1 VGSYYDENAKLFF
14 DETFAIEM
22 SDLYSSFLER
32 LPAKATIL
40 DAGCGS
46 GRDTLKFAQQ
56 GYQVLAFDACPDL
69 VELARQNTGLDIRC
83 ATFTDFATAPTT
95 IHGIWACASL
105 LHLPYSQLQPT
116 IKKLGQY
123 LVPEG
128 VFYCS
133 FKYGDAQVERG
144 GRHFTN
150 LNEKLLQDVVHG
162 TGLKFEMTWKTEDR
176 RPDRAGEFWL
186 NAILVKC

>member
-1 VGSYYDENAKLFF
+1 MGSYYDDNAKLFF

-22 SDLYSSFLER
+22 SALYAPFLKR
-32 LPAKATIL
+32 LPPKATIL

-46 GRDTLKFAQQ
+46 GRDTLAFSRQ
-56 GYQVLAFDACPDL
+56 GYQVLSFDACPEL
-69 VELARQNTGLDIRC
+69 VELARQNTGLDIHC
-83 ATFTDFATAPTT
+83 ATFADFATEPAS

-116 IKKLGQY
+116 IKTLGQY
-123 LVPEG
+123 LVADG

-133 FKYGDAQVERG
+133 FKYGDAQVKRG

-150 LNEKLLQDVVHG
+150 LNEKLLHDVVDG
-162 TGLKFEMTWKTEDR
+162 TGLKLEETWKTEDR
-176 RPDRAGEFWL
+176 RPVRAGEFWL